1 MSQHV
6 NHVVWSEWDDLV
18 VPAGVKKLSPATA
31 SLDQMDDAMFAEI
44 TFFVAPYLGGRD
56 GMEYANRMPSLK
68 VLQLLTAGYESAL
81 DYVRPEVTLCNGRGI
96 HDASTAEL
104 AIGLAIA
111 SLRGIPEFVRNQ
123 EKGEWTAGRYKSIND
138 RKIGIVGFGAIGQ
151 NIAKILAGFDVEI
164 LAFSRS
170 GRDGAIKMTE
180 FDAQLPTLDIV
191 ILILPL
197 DESSYHLFDSRRF
210 GLMKDGA
217 LLVNVARGGIVDTD
231 ALLAALKTGRI
242 TAAVDVTDPEPLPAG
257 HPLWKAPGILI
268 APHVGGNSTAFE
280 PRGKKLIEQQLN
292 RLVVGNELENIIVRA
307 TR

>member
-1 MSQHV
+1 MTHHV

-104 AIGLAIA
+104 AIGLTIA

-123 EKGEWTAGRYKSIND
+123 EKGEWVAGRYKSIND

-180 FDAQLPTLDIV
+180 FDAKLPTLDIV

-197 DESSYHLFDSRRF
+197 DESSYHLFDERRF

-217 LLVNVARGGIVDTD
+217 LLVNVARGGVVDTD

-242 TAAVDVTDPEPLPAG
+242 TAAVDVTDPEPLPAD
-257 HPLWKAPGILI
+257 HPLWRNPRVLITPHTAGRDSGQPGRFLALVEHNLTRYLAGESLI
-268 APHVGGNSTAFE
+268 YEIAS
-280 PRGKKLIEQQLN
+280 LS
-292 RLVVGNELENIIVRA
+292 
-307 TR
+307 